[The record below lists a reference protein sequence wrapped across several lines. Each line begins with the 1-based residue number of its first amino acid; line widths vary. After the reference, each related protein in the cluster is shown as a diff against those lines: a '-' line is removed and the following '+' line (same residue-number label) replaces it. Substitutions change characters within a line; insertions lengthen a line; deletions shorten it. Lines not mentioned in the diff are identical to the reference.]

1 MTNEATDVS
10 TRAVWSV
17 STYYSVEPRQYKVG
31 GSGVAGRDFTTN
43 TKKVWLLAAR

>member
-10 TRAVWSV
+10 TRA